1 MEFMKTTKEEGYQ
14 LLSLA
19 TPSIIANMLEA
30 RYYYIISSSFF
41 LFLLFIILMY
51 E

>member
-30 RYYYIISSSFF
+30 RYYYNYIIII
-41 LFLLFIILMY
+41 LFILIIHNSY
-51 E
+51 V